1 VTDFF
6 DYNLLTIGHS
16 NLQADQFLALL
27 KAHNVTAIGDVRSV
41 PFSRRFPWF
50 SSRTLSERLHGKGIA
65 YVMVGDTLGGRPAN
79 PALYCDGIADY
90 EAMAATAEFRAGL
103 DRVAAEMTHHR
114 LCLMCSEREPL
125 DCHRCL
131 LVSRALAERGCTV
144 GHILGDGSI
153 ESHAATEERLLA
165 SLRSVR
171 RPLVAARRGLS
182 PPCAQN
188 RRPAVRSGAPGAD
201 AAGDVVLSGE
211 SGYLVDGA
219 TFRGNSR
226 DRP

>member
-1 VTDFF
+1 MSVLSVHRAVPVSDFL

-65 YVMVGDTLGGRPAN
+65 YVMVGDTLGGRPSN

-131 LVSRALAERGCTV
+131 LVTRALTERGCTV

-165 SLRSVR
+165 GLRPGAGGGDLFGDRSSRLAEAYR
-171 RPLVAARRGLS
+171 RRARRIAARLS
-182 PPCAQN
+182 D
-188 RRPAVRSGAPGAD
+188 RVRPGRTPRAMS
-201 AAGDVVLSGE
+201 S
-211 SGYLVDGA
+211 
-219 TFRGNSR
+219 
-226 DRP
+226 